1 MTASAWIAKEPVA
14 NRVAAPAEVQSYTTS
29 LRSGPTSKRVFDV
42 TLAAWGIVSTAPLM
56 VGLCAL
62 ISFDSPGSALFFQRR
77 AGRDRVPFTIV
88 KLRTMDSQGRVT
100 RVGRVLR
107 PMGLDELPQLW
118 NVLKGEMSIIGPR
131 PEVLDRVGRHEREIP
146 GYRERYAVRPG
157 ITGWAQVNGLR
168 GDTHVS
174 IAERLRFDVQYLREW
189 SPALDRRILLRTV
202 WTVLRDTFRTFRG

>member
-1 MTASAWIAKEPVA
+1 
-14 NRVAAPAEVQSYTTS
+14 
-29 LRSGPTSKRVFDV
+29 
-42 TLAAWGIVSTAPLM
+42 
-56 VGLCAL
+56 
-62 ISFDSPGSALFFQRR
+62 
-77 AGRDRVPFTIV
+77 
-88 KLRTMDSQGRVT
+88 
-100 RVGRVLR
+100 
-107 PMGLDELPQLW
+107 MGLDELPQLW

-189 SPALDRRILLRTV
+189 SPALDRRILPRTV